1 LRCII
6 FAARLPGRMTSSL
19 LRFHA
24 QIIEYLP
31 DDDAIL
37 RDEFSRLMVVSAF
50 LSPVSLDLARKSG
63 LPDLHYTAK
72 PGQAWVSTEIPMVR
86 WFAACAFIFILSM
99 APPNKAF
106 GQNSYPTRSVKF
118 LVPYPGGG
126 TNDVLA
132 RIVGDKLQAKWGQPV
147 IIENRSG
154 GSGNIGAA
162 LVAQAEPDGYTLLV
176 SATPPLATNQS
187 LYKELSYKPEEFVPI
202 TNFGS
207 VPNLVIVRKG
217 LPVNSLSE
225 LIAYAKANPG
235 KLVYGS
241 QGAGNTPHLT
251 ANMFMNMTGTS
262 MVHVPYRGET
272 LVYNDMLGER
282 VDVFF
287 GNISGA
293 FALYLDG
300 KLKVLAVL
308 DKARNAAMPDVPT
321 SAEVALPGLLS
332 GVWYAMVGP
341 PKLKPELRDQIAE
354 ATIEVLKMPDVQQ
367 RFRKLNVEPDGG
379 TPAETAAFIKNEVRR
394 WGEVIRANHI
404 MAE

>member
-1 LRCII
+1 
-6 FAARLPGRMTSSL
+6 
-19 LRFHA
+19 
-24 QIIEYLP
+24 
-31 DDDAIL
+31 
-37 RDEFSRLMVVSAF
+37 
-50 LSPVSLDLARKSG
+50 
-63 LPDLHYTAK
+63 
-72 PGQAWVSTEIPMVR
+72 MVR
-86 WFAACAFIFILSM
+86 WFAASAFIIFVLSM
-99 APPNKAF
+99 VPGPGSNNKAF
-106 GQNSYPTRSVKF
+106 AQDRYPTRPVKF
-118 LVPYPGGG
+118 LIPYPGGG

-225 LIAYAKANPG
+225 LIAHAKANPG

-251 ANMFMNMTGTS
+251 ANMFMTMTGTS

-287 GNISGA
+287 GNMAGA

-300 KLKVLAVL
+300 KLKVLAVT
-308 DKARNAAMPDVPT
+308 DKARAAAMPDVPT
-321 SAEVALPGLLS
+321 SAEVGLPDLLS

-341 PKLKPELRDQIAE
+341 PKLKPQLQDQIAK

-367 RFRKLNVEPDGG
+367 RFRALNVEPDGRA
-379 TPAETAAFIKNEVRR
+379 PAETAAFIKGEARR
-394 WGEVIRANHI
+394 WGEVIRANNI